1 MKGIRCYSMYGLMG
15 GPFPYGLYYSAGLD
29 LLSAKLKKLGPNID
43 IRPAVGWS
51 KWKIITRDLADTN
64 ADTGI
69 VLYGHS
75 MGANQLFEVAA
86 KSPRKI
92 DLIAAF
98 DPTFWYPIQRIGGN
112 VRHVI
117 WFRGTS
123 FFSPFGHGRVRTKAD
138 FQGKFEKYNVRVR
151 HERIDDQKD
160 LHSIIIRAVQ
170 MLMTQETLK

>member
-1 MKGIRCYSMYGLMG
+1 MYGLIG

-43 IRPAVGWS
+43 VRPAVDWS
-51 KWKIITRDLADTN
+51 KWKRIAHDLPSVN

-75 MGANQLFEVAA
+75 MGANQLFEIAA
-86 KSPRKI
+86 KSPRVI

-98 DPTFWYPIQRIGGN
+98 DPTFWYPARKVGNN

-123 FFSPFGHGRVRTKAD
+123 LFSPFGHGQVKAKSN
-138 FQGKFEKYNVRVR
+138 FQGKFEKYNVRER
-151 HERIDDQKD
+151 HEKIDDRED
-160 LHSIIIRAVQ
+160 LHSIIIRAVE
-170 MLMTQETLK
+170 MLMTQETAR